1 MKKLIVVVVLAALCV
16 CVPAGAFAVKAGK
29 KPPAQTQVLVA
40 KNAAWACKTLQTTM
54 GARAF
59 VAAYGANAQAQ
70 GRGAMR
76 NAFGRCVSQKT
87 RALRAA
93 ALFEPAAG
101 TLTITAPTPPSKL
114 EKLAFSGTISGGR
127 PIAGG
132 SVTGA
137 LTVDLANARVKHGVT
152 CAPASGTLTLT
163 QASPAGTLQKTL
175 TSGTFCKGT
184 AGSALVGRYSLTGTG
199 AFAGKTGTGVELL
212 LAPATGTAH
221 SVEYGTIG

>member
-1 MKKLIVVVVLAALCV
+1 MKKLIVVLALAALCV

-76 NAFGRCVSQKT
+76 NAFGRCVSQKV

-132 SVTGA
+132 SI
-137 LTVDLANARVKHGVT
+137 
-152 CAPASGTLTLT
+152 
-163 QASPAGTLQKTL
+163 
-175 TSGTFCKGT
+175 
-184 AGSALVGRYSLTGTG
+184 TGTG
-199 AFAGKTGTGVELL
+199 CGGYFLRRRDGVGDREQLGVVPEQFEHLAVECRLAVRRLQAGFLGVRDRV
-212 LAPATGTAH
+212 APPPAH
-221 SVEYGTIG
+221 AGNASSRPLR